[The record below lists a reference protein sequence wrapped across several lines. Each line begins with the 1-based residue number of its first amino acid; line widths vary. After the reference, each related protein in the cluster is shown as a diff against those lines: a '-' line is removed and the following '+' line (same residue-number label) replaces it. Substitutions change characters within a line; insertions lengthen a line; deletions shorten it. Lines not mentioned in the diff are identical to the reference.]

1 MTRIS
6 KAKARTMWESGKDFI
21 ICPNKCSPNGFGSMY
36 TRTDC
41 YTEDIETRRP
51 FDTFVNA
58 FEYYNCNRETGMH
71 AAFYSVE

>member
-1 MTRIS
+1 MKRIN
-6 KAKARTMWESGKDFI
+6 KAMARTMWESGEDFI
-21 ICPNKCSPNGFGSMY
+21 ICPNKCSPSGFGSMH
-36 TRTDC
+36 TKTDC
-41 YTEDIETRRP
+41 YEEDINNRRA